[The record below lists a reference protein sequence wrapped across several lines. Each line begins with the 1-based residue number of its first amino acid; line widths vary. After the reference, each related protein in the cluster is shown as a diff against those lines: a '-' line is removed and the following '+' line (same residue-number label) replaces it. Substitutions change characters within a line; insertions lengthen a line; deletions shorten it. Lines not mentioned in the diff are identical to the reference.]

1 MSTIEIE
8 SLISRVREF
17 RKVESIGRKRINAT
31 PEIRSICLKIVNQ
44 IGVLKAAE
52 KTGFSVGTL
61 CAWGKTVSNSVE
73 NTESNFVSY
82 KVPTQQS
89 TGVTIETPS
98 GWKVRFDAGTPIT
111 TILNYMKS
119 MENA

>member
-17 RKVESIGRKRINAT
+17 RKEASVGRKRINAT
-31 PEIRSICLKIVNQ
+31 PEIRSICLKIVKQ

-52 KTGFSVGTL
+52 KTGFSIGTL
-61 CAWGKTVSNSVE
+61 CAWGKTVSNCVE
-73 NTESNFVSY
+73 DTESSFVSY
-82 KVPTQQS
+82 ELPTQQS

-98 GWKVRFDAGTPIT
+98 GWKVRFEPGTPIA
-111 TILNYMKS
+111 TILNYMKG

>member
-8 SLISRVREF
+8 SLISLVREF

-111 TILNYMKS
+111 
-119 MENA
+119 APVP

>member
-1 MSTIEIE
+1 MSTTEIDD
-8 SLISRVREF
+8 LISRVREF

-31 PEIRSICLKIVNQ
+31 PEIRSICLKIVKQ
-44 IGVLKAAE
+44 IGVLKTAE

-73 NTESNFVSY
+73 DTESNFVSY
-82 KVPTQQS
+82 ELPAQQS

-98 GWKVRFDAGTPIT
+98 GWKVRFEPGTPIA
-111 TILNYMKS
+111 TILNYMKG

>member
-17 RKVESIGRKRINAT
+17 RKEASVGRKRINAT
-31 PEIRSICLKIVNQ
+31 PEIRSICLRIVKQ

-52 KTGFSVGTL
+52 KTGFSMGTL
-61 CAWGKTVSNSVE
+61 CTWVKTVPDSHE
-73 NTESNFVSY
+73 HTESQFVSY
-82 KVPTQQS
+82 EVASQQS

-98 GWKVRFDAGTPIT
+98 GWKVRFEPGTSVS